1 MTTSQR
7 PPAAPAA
14 HAVPRGLQRPVKA
27 AADEL
32 IDVSF
37 TVNGTPVTIQ
47 VAARVH
53 LGDALRTNLGLSGT
67 HLGCE
72 HGVCGMCTV
81 LIDGD
86 AARACLVF
94 AVQAEG
100 TDIVTVEGLGTQ
112 EAQHP
117 LQQAFSHHHALQCG
131 FCTPG
136 FLMSS
141 YDLLTHNEG
150 ALDAET
156 LPEEMSGVL
165 CRCTG
170 YRGIL
175 EAVTDVAE
183 AHPDGIPAP
192 LNCAPRTLVGRGGGA
207 PTAASSPGPAEV
219 ADEAEDAPAELV
231 RPTGTPTLT
240 VQVTRQLSS
249 PVDDVWA
256 VMDDV
261 DRLARCLP
269 GAEMTADLGDDRYRG
284 RAKVSL
290 GPVRRVHRAAGRRR
304 RLPVRPDRPV
314 RPRPGRRRQPAA
326 VRAVRRRRG
335 RDRPHRHRTGRGGRT
350 QCPGDR
356 RPGDGG
362 RGPPA
367 AGAAPYRCTQ
377 REGTPQP
384 VAAQSPDG
392 VVTAWRRPGS
402 QVHWRRCLRGRRQHL
417 LGPGERPLSP
427 TAGRLAAGQRRRRRR
442 PRARALTLAARPAR
456 GDDRP

>member
-1 MTTSQR
+1 MTTTR
-7 PPAAPAA
+7 EPDNAARAP
-14 HAVPRGLQRPVKA
+14 QRPVKA

-37 TVNGTPVTIQ
+37 TVNGTPVSIR
-47 VAARVH
+47 VPARMH
-53 LGDALRTNLGLSGT
+53 LGDALRMQLGLSGT

-100 TDIVTVEGLGTQ
+100 TDVLTVEGLGTQ
-112 EAQHP
+112 DEQHP

-141 YDLLTHNEG
+141 YDLLTHSPDG
-150 ALDAET
+150 VDPET
-156 LPEEMSGVL
+156 LPAEMSGVI

-175 EAVTDVAE
+175 AAVTDVAE
-183 AHPDGIPAP
+183 THPEGIPAP
-192 LNCAPRTLVGRGGGA
+192 LNCAPRTLVGRTGA
-207 PTAASSPGPAEV
+207 APATSAALDQAPIGDAAEQ
-219 ADEAEDAPAELV
+219 APAELT

-256 VMDDV
+256 VLDDV
-261 DRLARCLP
+261 PRLARCLP
-269 GAEMTADLGDDRYRG
+269 GAEMTADLGDDKYRG

-290 GPVRRVHRAAGRRR
+290 GPVRLAFEGLAQITERDADAHRLALLAQGADTGGNRTAAEITLSATATPEGGTELRADAAVFLSGRIAQFGRALAGDVSQRLFEQFADAVDETARTGTAPDVGAGPSALAIGVQAVLAGVRR
-304 RLPVRPDRPV
+304 RLAQLR
-314 RPRPGRRRQPAA
+314 AA
-326 VRAVRRRRG
+326 VRPG
-335 RDRPHRHRTGRGGRT
+335 KGPRDR
-350 QCPGDR
+350 
-356 RPGDGG
+356 
-362 RGPPA
+362 
-367 AGAAPYRCTQ
+367 
-377 REGTPQP
+377 
-384 VAAQSPDG
+384 
-392 VVTAWRRPGS
+392 
-402 QVHWRRCLRGRRQHL
+402 
-417 LGPGERPLSP
+417 
-427 TAGRLAAGQRRRRRR
+427 
-442 PRARALTLAARPAR
+442 
-456 GDDRP
+456 

>member
-14 HAVPRGLQRPVKA
+14 DAVPRGLQRPVKA

-290 GPVRRVHRAAGRRR
+290 GPVRLAFEGLAQITERDPAGHRLALLAQGADTGGNRTAAEITLRATATPAGSTE
-304 RLPVRPDRPV
+304 LQAD
-314 RPRPGRRRQPAA
+314 AA
-326 VRAVRRRRG
+326 VFLSGRIAQFGRALAGDVSQRLFEQFADAVDETARTGTAPDVGAGPSALAIGARAMVAAVRRRLGQLRTAV
-335 RDRPHRHRTGRGGRT
+335 RTGK
-350 QCPGDR
+350 
-356 RPGDGG
+356 
-362 RGPPA
+362 
-367 AGAAPYRCTQ
+367 
-377 REGTPQP
+377 
-384 VAAQSPDG
+384 
-392 VVTAWRRPGS
+392 
-402 QVHWRRCLRGRRQHL
+402 GRRS
-417 LGPGERPLSP
+417 R
-427 TAGRLAAGQRRRRRR
+427 
-442 PRARALTLAARPAR
+442 
-456 GDDRP
+456 